1 VHTYH
6 CFVPASRRFFPTFR
20 SFLNLSWA
28 PRQSSTISLVIS
40 HSIFIHFDPPPPISL
55 TFFSFYSY
63 NDQIGS
69 DEPFPGVKVHCLV
82 PTVGND
88 QQSLGD
94 LFAGIFGKG
103 RGKVVP
109 VEEADVYIL
118 VWNCIRVIVGC
129 KNARSLRVENGKC
142 TPRNEKKTFLHKLCQ
157 NCSDLVLRF
166 LQLPTLVFLTSCCAC
181 AIKSFKDH
189 IHLPRA
195 APIGRSTHAGPGQ
208 NPHFPQPQGEIT
220 RSIVAHSWAHF
231 CVVRSFLKQWSLR
244 RDYNFNAFDNCTLC
258 CYFHFISP
266 FFHAL
271 FPHLCYHRLSTTA
284 RHLERRFGLTCVP
297 TQRSAVPV
305 PEPYSAS
312 VLSSGALLCEKRE
325 PPALP
330 RQLPG
335 KIQLSGKS
343 QALMMMANS

>member
-1 VHTYH
+1 MKGSVCDHMCIHTTVL
-6 CFVPASRRFFPTFR
+6 CLLLDGSFQLFVLSLIYLELLGNLAL
-20 SFLNLSWA
+20 FLLSYLI
-28 PRQSSTISLVIS
+28 QFL
-40 HSIFIHFDPPPPISL
+40 FILIPPPISL

-220 RSIVAHSWAHF
+220 RSIVAHS
-231 CVVRSFLKQWSLR
+231 
-244 RDYNFNAFDNCTLC
+244 
-258 CYFHFISP
+258 
-266 FFHAL
+266 
-271 FPHLCYHRLSTTA
+271 
-284 RHLERRFGLTCVP
+284 
-297 TQRSAVPV
+297 
-305 PEPYSAS
+305 
-312 VLSSGALLCEKRE
+312 
-325 PPALP
+325 
-330 RQLPG
+330 
-335 KIQLSGKS
+335 
-343 QALMMMANS
+343 